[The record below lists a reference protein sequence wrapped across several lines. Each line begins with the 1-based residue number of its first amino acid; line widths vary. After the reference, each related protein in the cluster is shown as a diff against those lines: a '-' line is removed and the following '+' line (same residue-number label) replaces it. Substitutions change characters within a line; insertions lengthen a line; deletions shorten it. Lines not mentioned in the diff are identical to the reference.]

1 MSTVERSLE
10 RFTDGDLE
18 RLAELAAHDRAER
31 FRRKPRWSV
40 YADRVICVALCQG
53 GALHYVDGANGI
65 KDIDVWTLYAEHPE
79 GPFPARWLTNADFGP
94 SRFGRHP
101 EDKKAFRG
109 RRVDLLARSLHES
122 VDVNPIDA
130 VQRYLRGG
138 ATASARALAAK
149 AVVLLEPEGVRG
161 VTAWPE

>member
-79 GPFPARWLTNADFGP
+79 GPFPARWLT
-94 SRFGRHP
+94 
-101 EDKKAFRG
+101 
-109 RRVDLLARSLHES
+109 
-122 VDVNPIDA
+122 
-130 VQRYLRGG
+130 
-138 ATASARALAAK
+138 SARALAAK